1 MWYWRVK
8 EENVS
13 GIDMINDVNATE
25 VKQTIIVKCL
35 LKLAM

>member
-13 GIDMINDVNATE
+13 GIDMINDVNETE